1 MRRLL
6 CAVPVLLLLCGCAGS
21 QPYRTEKRLQ
31 RGLVIVLPGI
41 EGRGGISEAI
51 CRGLDKGGVNWAI
64 ELTDWTNPLGL
75 LYNLRAHDENRRKA
89 SQIAWQIRQYHW
101 NYPQRPV
108 VLIGQSGGGAMA
120 VWTAEAMYAGQQLD
134 GIILLAA
141 SISPDYVLDFALE
154 KTRRGIVNFHSVRDW
169 VLLGLGTTVY
179 GTMDGAHSA
188 SAGQIGFEV
197 PRDLNGT
204 GSCYRK
210 LFQVPWRQEM
220 AKAGHSGMHLTSGAE
235 GYVTKYVAPFILTA
249 FWDDEL
255 AECIAR
261 GEWTAGEQRER
272 ATTRA
277 SAPERRVAI
286 RTPGKYHRSGFA
298 STQPTTAPA
307 ERRAKPAPLTDWRGW
322 VETSG
327 RFRR

>member
-6 CAVPVLLLLCGCAGS
+6 CVVSVLVLLCGCGGP

-64 ELTDWTNPLGL
+64 EISDWTTPLGL
-75 LYNLRAHDENRRKA
+75 LYNLRAYGENRRKA
-89 SQIAWQIRQYHW
+89 SQISWRIRQYHW

-108 VLIGQSGGGAMA
+108 VLVGQSGGGAIA
-120 VWTAEAMYAGQQLD
+120 IWTAEAMYAGQQVA

-154 KTRRGIVNFHSVRDW
+154 KTRRGIVNFHSVHDW

-179 GTMDGAHSA
+179 GTMDGAHSSA
-188 SAGQIGFEV
+188 AGQIGFEV
-197 PRDLNGT
+197 PHDLNGT
-204 GSCYRK
+204 GSIYRK

-220 AKAGHSGMHLTSGAE
+220 AKTGHGGMHLTSGAE
-235 GYVTKYVAPFILTA
+235 GYVAGYVAPFILTE

-255 AECIAR
+255 VESIASGQWTPAE
-261 GEWTAGEQRER
+261 QQR
-272 ATTRA
+272 ATTRKA
-277 SAPERRVAI
+277 SRARRVAS
-286 RTPGKYHRSGFA
+286 RAPRKYRRREFA

-307 ERRAKPAPLTDWRGW
+307 DHRAKAAPLTDWRGW